1 MGRLVCLKIDLFS
14 NSFPTHPCQG
24 AESPCREIPL
34 SSRKRLCVGLS
45 VKNVIKVLIFTELHN
60 KNKMELMITNS
71 RDTTI
76 VTA

>member
-45 VKNVIKVLIFTELHN
+45 VKNVIKVLIFT
-60 KNKMELMITNS
+60 
-71 RDTTI
+71 
-76 VTA
+76 